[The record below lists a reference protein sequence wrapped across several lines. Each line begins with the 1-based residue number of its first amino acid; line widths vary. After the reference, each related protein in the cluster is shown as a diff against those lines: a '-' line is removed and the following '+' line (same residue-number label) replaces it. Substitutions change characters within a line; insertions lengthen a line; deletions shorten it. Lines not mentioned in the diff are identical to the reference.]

1 MSTNSAV
8 TTDAVNELNNDNE
21 IFKAGNKAKAFYQY
35 FTLYFMAILFIS
47 TTVSSIILLFAYQ
60 QSEQSKAL
68 INGEIATLQ
77 IQFQQQSYLI
87 KMNDIIDEVKYTSDV
102 RQLIPLHKK
111 LLLQSK
117 KLALLQSQHDDN
129 YQEWLLNNK
138 QATELIT
145 RIESNYR
152 SNEEL
157 KSKGLIQLDTLLDAI
172 EIQLNSPDTSL
183 ESITVLSLIK
193 NNLIDVVSQLESVN
207 LQTTLGVYEELQRKV
222 DEMFVVDY
230 GNMLANLREDNQG
243 VPEIVRD
250 FIRFEDIVLKEGL
263 LIQWQADLRVMENY
277 HNQLTSQQQELKS
290 ILINLSDNVQS
301 RKKKFTN
308 GLFKIDNEATQYHLS
323 IKLWLSYVLGLMSI
337 ALLLWLT
344 RQRIKRFVQQNL
356 DYIDDALAKSVTSLH
371 KKDTRAVSRHLN
383 HDIASYC
390 VESLSLVAKIQQ
402 LNKHRVSEAQYLTL
416 VVQKEKLEEQA
427 IKQQAK
433 QKQLKVA
440 LEQADINANEKSK
453 LVYEQNLGEN
463 LHLAAINQ
471 LVLLGCSAI
480 ATQLDDKSHNERHL
494 YRAYIQNCY
503 LERQLKQEN
512 YHKYLLSSDSVLTL
526 SDENLIAQ
534 IHSVLLNLV
543 DEFSICQNHV
553 LLEIDDNIKAAVN
566 LDVDLFIEMLS
577 AFIRLLLSQ
586 QTEQTLLLSLQLVDK
601 NNGQQIISFKAKV
614 QGTEKVEK
622 LPHRFESF
630 NENSNEQ
637 TGYVTR
643 LLRFLHG
650 ENISTTLIVKGYQLS
665 FTIPFALTNTAQNQS
680 YSSLALPMHSQ
691 SVAQAVTQLT
701 TKYLSMPIDVLLAV
715 KSPENYQRLQ
725 QLLQGMGLQVSFVS
739 SVRMLKKKWH
749 SGRFTVLMTEFSYT
763 SLTRFTSSKEG
774 MVQESIYLPRGVF
787 TLGGTLAV
795 NTKEEPAHWSYGQLN
810 ADSSIDQLVTAMK
823 PWIKEKKKVTSVNH
837 NNGDLSSG
845 IDKKIQQVTFSNL
858 PAKSFD
864 FERYIEHQGSAEL
877 ALYMIGE
884 YTIENTLLVTRL
896 EQAFDAGE
904 LDKAEIAIQSL
915 IVNGRILAADYL
927 LYLCEHWQKLLH
939 KKIMDNNQE
948 VQVSLLKKTKQAV
961 AAITLHAEAVT

>member
-1 MSTNSAV
+1 MSTKSSV
-8 TTDAVNELNNDNE
+8 TTDTVNELKNDDE
-21 IFKAGNKAKAFYQY
+21 TFKAGNKVKAFYQN

-77 IQFQQQSYLI
+77 RQFQQQSYLI
-87 KMNDIIDEVKYTSDV
+87 KMNDVIDEVKYTSDV

-111 LLLQSK
+111 LLLQNK
-117 KLALLQSQHDDN
+117 KLSLLQSQHDDN
-129 YQEWLLNNK
+129 YQQWLLNNNK
-138 QATELIT
+138 ATELIT
-145 RIESNYR
+145 GIESNYR

-172 EIQLNSPDTSL
+172 EIQLNSADTNL

-193 NNLIDVVSQLESVN
+193 NNLIDVVSQLESLN
-207 LQTTLGVYEELQRKV
+207 LQTTLAEYEELQRQI

-230 GNMLANLREDNQG
+230 GNMLASLREDNQG
-243 VPEIVRD
+243 ILEIIRD

-263 LIQWQADLRVMENY
+263 LIQSQADIRVMENY
-277 HNQLTSQQQELKS
+277 YNQLTSQQQQLKS
-290 ILINLSDNVQS
+290 ISINLSDNVQS

-308 GLFKIDNEATQYHLS
+308 GLFKVDNEATQYHLS
-323 IKLWLSYVLGLMSI
+323 IKLWLSYVLGLISI
-337 ALLLWLT
+337 TLLLWLT
-344 RQRIKRFVQQNL
+344 RQRIKRSVQQNL
-356 DYIDDALAKSVTSLH
+356 DYIDDALTQSVSNLH
-371 KKDTRAVSRHLN
+371 KKDMAAVSRHLN
-383 HDIASYC
+383 HDITLYC

-416 VVQKEKLEEQA
+416 VAQNEKLEEQA
-427 IKQQAK
+427 IKEQAK

-440 LEQADINANEKSK
+440 LEQADINAKEKSK

-471 LVLLGCSAI
+471 IVLLGCSAI
-480 ATQLDDKSHNERHL
+480 TTERDDKSNNERHL

-503 LERQLKQEN
+503 LERQLRQES

-526 SDENLIAQ
+526 SDENLIPQ

-543 DEFSICQNHV
+543 DEFSICQNQV
-553 LLEIDDNIKAAVN
+553 LLEIDDNIKTAVN

-586 QTEQTLLLSLQLVDK
+586 QMQQKLLLNLQLVDK

-614 QGTEKVEK
+614 QGTEKVET

-630 NENSNEQ
+630 NENCNEK
-637 TGYVTR
+637 TDYVTR
-643 LLRFLHG
+643 LIRFLHG
-650 ENISTTLIVKGYQLS
+650 ENISTTLIERGYQIS
-665 FTIPFALTNTAQNQS
+665 FTMPFAIANTAQNQS
-680 YSSLALPMHSQ
+680 YPSLVLPMHSQ
-691 SVAQAVTQLT
+691 SIAHAVTQLT
-701 TKYLSMPIDVLLAV
+701 TQYLSMPIDVLVAV
-715 KSPENYQRLQ
+715 KSPESYQRLQ
-725 QLLQGMGLQVSFVS
+725 QLLQGVGLQVCFVS
-739 SVRMLKKKWH
+739 SARMLEQKWH
-749 SGRFTVLMTEFSYT
+749 SGRFTVLMTEFSCT
-763 SLTRFTSSKEG
+763 SLTRFTSNKEG

-787 TLGGTLAV
+787 TLGGTLAL
-795 NTKEEPAHWSYGQLN
+795 NTEEEPAHWSFGQLS

-823 PWIKEKKKVTSVNH
+823 PWIKEKKKAAPVNH
-837 NNGDLSSG
+837 YNGDIGSD
-845 IDKKIQQVTFSNL
+845 IDNKIQQVTISNL

-904 LDKAEIAIQSL
+904 LDNAEIAIQAL

-927 LYLCEHWQKLLH
+927 LYLCEHWQKLLR
-939 KKIMDNNQE
+939 KKIMDNHQE
-948 VQVSLLKKTKQAV
+948 IQVSLLKKTKQAV
-961 AAITLHAEAVT
+961 TAITLHADAVT